1 MGLKLFFIA
10 SLLAF
15 LSCQFKQEDTSA
27 QLGNTEE
34 PDSLS
39 TSQYYYKLYGYP
51 NALDKI
57 TDNFGNGNDSL
68 YGTRNMRPI
77 IHGLLYRGG
86 ANNYYH
92 KTAKRDNHNP
102 LPPDGKENLCT
113 SGFGRAIYLYRA
125 NFEGESDLN
134 CTCNGT
140 QNSFHYDQYDYND
153 SLHIRKMLELVKEHA
168 ENDSLGPIYMHC
180 WNGWHASGLLSALSF
195 RQFCGVDG
203 QTAADYW
210 DLGTDGANKSPR
222 YEKIRQQI
230 KDFEPYPDLFIDS
243 ENWICAEIP
252 LDGASSKMQTVAHLN
267 VVYESLSQG
276 DLLLMPSLKFDPG
289 SHELSSSKN
298 KDLQELLKAMRSH
311 PDLEI
316 EIQGHTDATGTEE
329 KNRILSDK
337 RARSVYDFLVENAIE
352 PKRISYN
359 GFGSKKPRYY
369 QSTEKNRRIE
379 VKIIAKKK
387 EDNNTLVNPDEN

>member
-10 SLLAF
+10 AVLAF
-15 LSCQFKQEDTSA
+15 ISCQFKQDSSTA
-27 QLGNTEE
+27 QLERTEE
-34 PDSLS
+34 PDSLNR
-39 TSQYYYKLYGYP
+39 SQYYYKLYGYP

-57 TDNFGNGNDSL
+57 TDNFGNGNESL

-102 LPPDGKENLCT
+102 LPPDGKENLC
-113 SGFGRAIYLYRA
+113 SNGFGRAIYLYRA
-125 NFEGESDLN
+125 NFENESELSCSCD
-134 CTCNGT
+134 GS

-195 RQFCGVDG
+195 RQFCGIDG
-203 QTAADYW
+203 QTAVDYW

-230 KDFEPYPDLFIDS
+230 KNFQPYPDLYINSDQ
-243 ENWICAEIP
+243 WICAEIP
-252 LDGASSKMQTVAHLN
+252 LDGANSSLQTVAHLN

-276 DLLLMPSLKFDPG
+276 DLLLMPSLKFTPG
-289 SHELSSSKN
+289 SADLNDKEN
-298 KDLQELLKAMRSH
+298 TDLQELLKAMHAHS
-311 PDLEI
+311 DLQI

-329 KNRILSDK
+329 KNRILSEK
-337 RARSVYDFLVENAIE
+337 RAKSVHDFLTAQGVNSN
-352 PKRISYN
+352 RISYK

-387 EDNNTLVNPDEN
+387 EDNTTLVNPEEN

>member
-1 MGLKLFFIA
+1 MGIKLFFIA
-10 SLLAF
+10 ALLAF
-15 LSCQFKQEDTSA
+15 LSCQFKQDNTST
-27 QLGNTEE
+27 QLENKEE
-34 PDSLS
+34 PDSLNP
-39 TSQYYYKLYGYP
+39 SQYYYKLYSYP

-102 LPPDGKENLCT
+102 LPPDGKENLC
-113 SGFGRAIYLYRA
+113 SNGFGRAIYLYRA
-125 NFEGESDLN
+125 NFEEENELRCSCMGE
-134 CTCNGT
+134 
-140 QNSFHYDQYDYND
+140 QNSFRYDQYDYND

-195 RQFCGVDG
+195 RQFCGIDG

-252 LDGASSKMQTVAHLN
+252 LDGASSKLQTVAHLN
-267 VVYESLSQG
+267 VVYESLSKG
-276 DLLLMPSLKFDPG
+276 DLLLMPSLNFDPG
-289 SHELSSSKN
+289 NHELSDVEN
-298 KDLQELLKAMRSH
+298 EDLQELLKAMRSH

-316 EIQGHTDATGTEE
+316 EIQGHTDATGKEE
-329 KNRILSDK
+329 KNRILSEK
-337 RARSVYDFLVENAIE
+337 RARSVYNFLVKNDVN
-352 PKRISYN
+352 PKRVSYT

-369 QSTEKNRRIE
+369 QNTEKNRRIE
-379 VKIIAKKK
+379 VKIISKKK
-387 EDNNTLVNPDEN
+387 EDNSTLVNPDEN